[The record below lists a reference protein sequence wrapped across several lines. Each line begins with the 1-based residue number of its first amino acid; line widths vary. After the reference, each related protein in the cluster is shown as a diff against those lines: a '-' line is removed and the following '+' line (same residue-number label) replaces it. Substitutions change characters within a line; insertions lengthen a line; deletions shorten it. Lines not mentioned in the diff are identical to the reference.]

1 MNNYSFYGGR
11 PGQSFNIAAYFPTVE
26 EMNEAFN
33 GGGAYTTVNY
43 GEYALIYNAKDPR
56 GVDHGSLYRRDL
68 KGATFVGRI
77 SGPAGYPPHVKI
89 VPIQEVLDKIN
100 KIKEDKSNS
109 DTVYGSGSYSI
120 IPDGDNFDASVCA
133 CRGAGIVE
141 VSDSNYKYNKVV
153 FGESEV
159 GYYFYLTNCAFVF
172 ENSGDNEYPYY
183 IKGTDINLEQ
193 VYVSLATP
201 QKPTIPSS
209 KKADSEK
216 ILLTAIKDDKDEN
229 KIIGFSL
236 SAKTSEGVKYLHFQK
251 EIKQGLTLF
260 TFNRDTTYSNS
271 NNYNQNLFQIYMEV
285 DNEDIAS
292 PIPGF
297 KKIKSLEEIKVSN
310 KDEDKYKYL
319 IVAECGSQEG
329 YILFPN
335 SDYSN
340 NFANY
345 VASICYYRD
354 YGDTLPDLR
363 PGATDIRYA
372 YVSEREVIPLEGT
385 QDSEEVT
392 HEEQTT
398 VYIGFSFPSLEQTA
412 TAVTGDAYENAVV
425 ARVLSEAYGAYHYD
439 WEFTIPQGKQGT
451 SFTRL
456 YVDSNNKLKYT
467 LTSYENSKEGDATE
481 NEVANARWVYEAE
494 VLPADSNKEYSRLAF
509 KDNLGKSIGKEY
521 PIKEVKSISLDGYM
535 IKATYSGV
543 VNGNKVED
551 ITKDVGQFPGVMSV
565 GFNITTQDTGGNHTV
580 SDYLNYL
587 KFSTKEATIEA
598 ALEKCKNSGLLVVGG
613 SDSISKY
620 YFGWLNNIQDST
632 KSNWIYLGEIINSDA
647 NPEVIQQTVDF
658 GDQKPST
665 EVIGKALN
673 NTASNCYTA
682 FSTIEVGGFLFAVG
696 GATQ

>member
-26 EMNEAFN
+26 EMNKAFG

-68 KGATFVGRI
+68 QGATFVGRI

-109 DTVYGSGSYSI
+109 DTVYGSGSYLI
-120 IPDGDNFDASVCA
+120 IPDGDKFDASVCA
-133 CRGAGIVE
+133 CRGADIVKVE
-141 VSDSNYKYNKVV
+141 GYNYSKVV

-159 GYYFYLTNCAFVF
+159 DYYSYLTKCTFTF
-172 ENSGDNEYPYY
+172 ENSGDNEYPYH
-183 IKGTDINLEQ
+183 IKGVDKNLIQ
-193 VYVSLATP
+193 TCVSLEKA
-201 QKPTIPSS
+201 QRPTIEYPSKMTS
-209 KKADSEK
+209 SEN
-216 ILLTAIKDDKDEN
+216 ILLTAKEYDN
-229 KIIGFSL
+229 KTGFSL
-236 SAKTSEGVKYLHFQK
+236 SAKTVSQGIKYLHFQK
-251 EIKQGLTLF
+251 QVKEGATLF
-260 TFNRDTTYSNS
+260 TFNRDSIFFDD
-271 NNYNQNLFQIYMEV
+271 QNLFQIYVEV
-285 DNEDIAS
+285 DNEDITS

-297 KKIKSLEEIKVSN
+297 KKIKSLEEIKTS
-310 KDEDKYKYL
+310 DEYKYL
-319 IVAECGSQEG
+319 IVAECGNQEG
-329 YILFPN
+329 YILIPN
-335 SDYSN
+335 SDNKSS
-340 NFANY
+340 FAEY

-467 LTSYENSKEGDATE
+467 LTSYENSKAGEATE

-551 ITKDVGQFPGVMSV
+551 ITKDVGRFPGVMSV
-565 GFNITTQDTGGNHTV
+565 GFNITTQDTGGNHTNK
-580 SDYLNYL
+580 DYLNYL
-587 KFSTKEATIEA
+587 NSLTKEATIEA

-613 SDSISKY
+613 SDDTSKY
-620 YFGWLNNIQDST
+620 YYGWLNNIQDST
-632 KSNWIYLGEIINSDA
+632 ESGWIYLGEIINSDA
-647 NPEVIQQTVDF
+647 DPKAIQQTVDF

-665 EVIGKALN
+665 GNIQNALGN
-673 NTASNCYTA
+673 VNSNCYTA
-682 FSTIEVGGFLFAVG
+682 FSTIEVGGFLLAVG